1 MLPAKRRARII
12 ELLRTEHAASLRDM
26 ADALGMSLSTARR
39 DVDYLCGT
47 GLLQRT
53 HGGAMLE
60 AAGLKTVEPAPEI
73 ASAMASLEKQAIG
86 RRAAAM
92 IEPGQTVIF
101 DSGTTTGAAALS
113 ARDRNIPFTAVTND
127 LAIGSILAGNSAIHT
142 TVTGGQ
148 VRPGSSTLLGAA
160 AAQMIGR
167 LRADIAFIGTHALT
181 AEALSDT
188 STELAD
194 IKGAILRA
202 ADRVV
207 LLADSG
213 KFFSTAFC
221 TFGRLIDVHLIV
233 TDSKLPAEHA
243 AAIRGLGIPL
253 EIVEALPSGPKGIA

>member
-12 ELLRTEHAASLRDM
+12 ELLRAEHAASLRDM

-39 DVDYLCGT
+39 DVDYLCET

-60 AAGLKTVEPAPEI
+60 ASGLKTLEPAPEI
-73 ASAMASLEKQAIG
+73 ASAIASMEKQAIG

-101 DSGTTTGAAALS
+101 DSGTTTAAAALS
-113 ARDRNIPFTAVTND
+113 ARNRNIPFTAVTND
-127 LAIGSILAGNSAIHT
+127 LAIGSVLAGNGAIHA

-148 VRPGSSTLLGAA
+148 VRPGSTTLLGAA
-160 AAQMIGR
+160 AVQMIGR
-167 LRADIAFIGTHALT
+167 LRADIAFVGTHALT

-188 STELAD
+188 STELAE
-194 IKGAILRA
+194 IKNAILRA
-202 ADRVV
+202 ADRIV

-221 TFGRLIDVHLIV
+221 IFGRLADVHLIV
-233 TDSKLPAEHA
+233 TDRKLPAAHA
-243 AAIRGLGIPL
+243 ATIRGLGIPL
-253 EIVEALPSGPKGIA
+253 EIVETSPSALKDIA